1 MKNEGKYEK
10 IQNKII
16 RFGFLRPNSEFLDYL
31 KMKNKQLFIISK

>member
-16 RFGFLRPNSEFLDYL
+16 RFGFLRPNSEF
-31 KMKNKQLFIISK
+31 KNEK

>member
-16 RFGFLRPNSEFLDYL
+16 RFGFLRPNSELF
-31 KMKNKQLFIISK
+31 KNEK

>member
-16 RFGFLRPNSEFLDYL
+16 RFGFLRPNSEF
-31 KMKNKQLFIISK
+31 MIKNF